1 MVISSRSQRNVAAAV
16 AQLRALGLEVSGTV
30 AHALK
35 DRAHLISFTVQTYG
49 GIDVV
54 VCNAAVSLHFGPF
67 METTAQVAM
76 KTLEMNVVA
85 QFLLVK
91 DALPYLEKSTQPAVL
106 VLSSYVAYQPN
117 HMLGFYSISKTALL
131 SLTKCMAMELAL
143 KGIRVTGIAPAIIKT
158 DFSKPIWEAAEASN
172 NPMGRMGLPEEVASV
187 AAFLLSKE
195 AEYVSG
201 ETVVVAG
208 GLPTRL

>member
-1 MVISSRSQRNVAAAV
+1 MISSRSQKNVTAAV
-16 AQLRALGLEVSGTV
+16 SQLRALGLQASGTV
-30 AHALK
+30 AHAMK
-35 DRAHLISFTVQTYG
+35 DRAHLVSFTVKTYG
-49 GIDVV
+49 GIDMV
-54 VCNAAVSLHFGPF
+54 VCNAAINIHFGPM
-67 METTAQVAM
+67 METPAAIAL
-76 KTLEMNVVA
+76 KTLEMNIVA

-91 DALPYLEKSTQPAVL
+91 EALPYLERSQQPAVL
-106 VLSSYVAYQPN
+106 LLSSYTGYQSN
-117 HMLGFYSISKTALL
+117 NALGFYSVTKTAMLAL
-131 SLTKCMAMELAL
+131 IKCLAMELAQ

-158 DFSKPIWEAAEASN
+158 DFSKPIWEATEASN

-195 AEYVSG
+195 AEYCSG